1 MKILRPE
8 EIQLVALGLPVV
20 PANGGGGGGSSSSS
34 STTQTT
40 NQVDRR
46 QVVDSGSVGVSSD
59 TSTVSVSILDQ
70 GAIAGA
76 KAIAENALALVKA
89 SDQETGKTLADVL
102 GFAKDV
108 FTTGIGVLDKAGT
121 QVKAQTD
128 LISKAYDN
136 AQGEG
141 TQKNLV
147 AAAALA
153 TVAVVAVKVWGKQ

>member
-1 MKILRPE
+1 MRIYRPE
-8 EIQLVALGLPVV
+8 EILLARLGLPMT
-20 PANGGGGGGSSSSS
+20 PANGGGGESSSSS
-34 STTQTT
+34 NTTQTT
-40 NQVDRR
+40 NQIDRR

-59 TSTVSVSILDQ
+59 TSTVHVSILDQ

-76 KAIAENALALVKA
+76 KALADNALALVAA
-89 SDQETGKTLADVL
+89 SDQETSKSLANVL

-108 FTTGIGVLDKAGT
+108 FNTGFSALDRVGT
-121 QVKAQTD
+121 QVERQTE
-128 LISKAYDN
+128 IVAKAYDN

-153 TVAVVAVKVWGKQ
+153 TVAIVAVKAWGK

>member
-1 MKILRPE
+1 MRILRAE
-8 EIQLVALGLPVV
+8 QIQLLALGLPVI
-20 PANGGGGGGSSSSS
+20 PANGGGGGSSSESN
-34 STTQTT
+34 QTT

-59 TSTVSVSILDQ
+59 SSTVNVSILDQ
-70 GAIAGA
+70 GAIARAGEIA
-76 KAIAENALALVKA
+76 DRAIALVGA
-89 SDQETGKTLADVL
+89 SDQETGKTLANVL

-121 QVKAQTD
+121 QIDRQTQ
-128 LISKAYDN
+128 LISQAYDN
-136 AQGEG
+136 AKGEG

-153 TVAVVAVKVWGKQ
+153 TVAIVAVNVWGKK